1 MKYFSILS
9 ALVFS
14 QILMSQTVFG
24 HWKTIDDVTGEP
36 KSIVHVY
43 EENGKVYGKI
53 IEIFNP
59 ENRNKTCTECT
70 GKLKNKPLIGMVFL
84 YNLKKDGKEYNDGNI
99 VDPKTGKEYSCYI
112 ELQDNNTLKV
122 RGYVGISIAGR
133 TQYWKRI
140 KQ

>member
-1 MKYFSILS
+1 MKYFFTLY
-9 ALVFS
+9 ALVFA
-14 QILMSQTVFG
+14 QLIFSQTVFG
-24 HWKTIDDVTGEP
+24 NWKTIDDVTGEA
-36 KSIVHVY
+36 KSIVQVY

-70 GKLKNKPLIGMVFL
+70 GKLKDKPLIGMVFL

-112 ELQDNNTLKV
+112 ELQDSNTLKV

-133 TQYWKRI
+133 TQYWKRV

>member
-1 MKYFSILS
+1 MKNFLILS
-9 ALVFS
+9 ALVFT
-14 QILMSQTVFG
+14 QIIISQTVFG
-24 HWKTIDDVTGEP
+24 NWKTIDDVTGEP
-36 KSIVHVY
+36 KSIVQVY

-70 GKLKNKPLIGMVFL
+70 GKLKDKPLIGMVFL

-133 TQYWKRI
+133 TQYWKRV